1 MRAEADAARVTHI
14 SNFSLVAVVALV
26 SSAFATGNS
35 QTAGGD
41 TRDAV
46 PASQAAKLPK
56 TEERYHALQQQMKNA
71 KPSVESAR
79 KKSEALTVEAAQLR
93 QQLVAT
99 AARVQALEQEKSKI
113 DADILMLGGRERT
126 MSDKFARNR
135 VQVSH
140 LIAILERLQS
150 DLPPALALEPADALR
165 SARGAMLLGAALPKI
180 YQAAA
185 EVSRQLKALKQT
197 RASLLSRRAQSLSNA
212 ADLSAA
218 EGHLDKLLA
227 ARQREASGAGA
238 AYQALQAKFDA
249 IANQAT
255 DLKTLLDRVS
265 MLRANAGPQGMVIVS
280 AEGRAIQNV
289 LKPGSLAS
297 PVVGHVEE
305 DAPGEERQPGLNFV
319 TSPGAAVVAPAD
331 SHVLFAGPYRK
342 TGQVLI
348 LETAG
353 GYDLVLAGLDRV
365 DVRSGDQLLAGEPV
379 GRMPRGKNGAKLYFE
394 LRQNGKSVSPAAWL
408 GIGLRKARKS

>member
-1 MRAEADAARVTHI
+1 MTHL
-14 SNFSLVAVVALV
+14 FLYVSLVAAVVLV
-26 SSAFATGNS
+26 SSASAGGSS
-35 QTAGGD
+35 QAAGGD
-41 TRDAV
+41 TRNAV
-46 PASQAAKLPK
+46 PASQAGKLPK
-56 TEERYHALQQQMKNA
+56 TEERYRALQQQMQSA

-79 KKSEALTVEAAQLR
+79 QKSKALAAQAAQLQR
-93 QQLVAT
+93 QLVAT

-126 MSDKFARNR
+126 MSDKFARDR

-165 SARGAMLLGAALPKI
+165 SARGAMLLGGALPRIYAAAAALW
-180 YQAAA
+180 
-185 EVSRQLKALKQT
+185 RQLESLKQT
-197 RASLLSRRAQSLSNA
+197 RAALLSRRAQSIRNA
-212 ADLSAA
+212 ADLTGAR
-218 EGHLDKLLA
+218 GRLDRLLA
-227 ARQREASGAGA
+227 SKQSETHGANA
-238 AYQALQAKFDA
+238 AYQAMQDKFDA
-249 IANQAT
+249 IAGQAT
-255 DLKTLLDRVS
+255 DLKSLLDRVS
-265 MLRANAGPQGMVIVS
+265 ALQASAGPQGMVIVS
-280 AEGRAIQNV
+280 AEGHAVQNI

-297 PVVGHVEE
+297 PVVGHVAE
-305 DAPGEERQPGLNFV
+305 DAPGEERAPGLNFV
-319 TSPGAAVVAPAD
+319 TSSGAAVVAPAD

-353 GYDLVLAGLDRV
+353 GYDLVLAGLDRI
-365 DVRSGDQLLAGEPV
+365 DVRSGDRLLAGEPV

-408 GIGLRKARKS
+408 GVGLRKARKS

>member
-1 MRAEADAARVTHI
+1 MQ
-14 SNFSLVAVVALV
+14 S
-26 SSAFATGNS
+26 
-35 QTAGGD
+35 
-41 TRDAV
+41 
-46 PASQAAKLPK
+46 
-56 TEERYHALQQQMKNA
+56 A

-79 KKSEALTVEAAQLR
+79 QKSKALAAQAAQLQR
-93 QQLVAT
+93 QLVAT

-126 MSDKFARNR
+126 MSDKFARDR

-165 SARGAMLLGAALPKI
+165 SARGAMLLGGALPRIYAAAAAL
-180 YQAAA
+180 
-185 EVSRQLKALKQT
+185 SRQLESLKQT
-197 RASLLSRRAQSLSNA
+197 RATLLSRRAQSIRNA
-212 ADLSAA
+212 ADLTGAR
-218 EGHLDKLLA
+218 GRLDRLLA
-227 ARQREASGAGA
+227 SKQSETHGANA
-238 AYQALQAKFDA
+238 AYQAMQDKFDA
-249 IANQAT
+249 IAGQAT
-255 DLKTLLDRVS
+255 DLKSLLDRVS
-265 MLRANAGPQGMVIVS
+265 ALQASAGPQGMVIVS
-280 AEGRAIQNV
+280 AEGRAVQNI

-297 PVVGHVEE
+297 PVVGHVAG
-305 DAPGEERQPGLNFV
+305 DAPAEERAPGLNFV
-319 TSPGAAVVAPAD
+319 TSSGAAVVAPAD

-353 GYDLVLAGLDRV
+353 GYDLVLAGLDRI
-365 DVRSGDQLLAGEPV
+365 DVRSGDRLLAGEPV

-408 GIGLRKARKS
+408 GVGLRKARKS

>member
-1 MRAEADAARVTHI
+1 VTRL
-14 SNFSLVAVVALV
+14 FLYVSLVAAVALV
-26 SSAFATGNS
+26 SSASAGGSS
-35 QTAGGD
+35 QAAGGD
-41 TRDAV
+41 TRNAV
-46 PASQAAKLPK
+46 PASQAGKLPK
-56 TEERYHALQQQMKNA
+56 TEERYRALQQQMQSA

-79 KKSEALTVEAAQLR
+79 QKSKALAAQAAQLQR
-93 QQLVAT
+93 QLVAT

-126 MSDKFARNR
+126 MSDKFARDR

-165 SARGAMLLGAALPKI
+165 SARGAMLLGGALPRIYAAAAAL
-180 YQAAA
+180 
-185 EVSRQLKALKQT
+185 SRQLESLKQT
-197 RASLLSRRAQSLSNA
+197 RATLLSRRAQSIRNA
-212 ADLSAA
+212 ADLTGAR
-218 EGHLDKLLA
+218 GRLDRLLA
-227 ARQREASGAGA
+227 SKQSETHGANA
-238 AYQALQAKFDA
+238 AYQAMQDKFDA
-249 IANQAT
+249 IASQAT
-255 DLKTLLDRVS
+255 DLKSLLDRVS
-265 MLRANAGPQGMVIVS
+265 ALQASAGPQGMVIVS
-280 AEGRAIQNV
+280 AEGRAVQNI

-297 PVVGHVEE
+297 PVVGHVAE
-305 DAPGEERQPGLNFV
+305 DGPGEERAPGLNFV
-319 TSPGAAVVAPAD
+319 TSSGAAVVAPAD

-353 GYDLVLAGLDRV
+353 GYDLVLAGLDRI
-365 DVRSGDQLLAGEPV
+365 DVRSGDRLLAGEPV

-408 GIGLRKARKS
+408 GVGLRKARKS

>member
-1 MRAEADAARVTHI
+1 MHLFLY
-14 SNFSLVAVVALV
+14 FSLVAAVALA
-26 SSAFATGNS
+26 SSASAGGSS
-35 QTAGGD
+35 QAAGGD
-41 TRDAV
+41 TRNAV
-46 PASQAAKLPK
+46 PASQAGKLPK
-56 TEERYHALQQQMKNA
+56 TEERYRALQQQMQSA

-79 KKSEALTVEAAQLR
+79 QKSKALAAQAAQLQR
-93 QQLVAT
+93 QLVAT

-126 MSDKFARNR
+126 MSDKFARDR

-165 SARGAMLLGAALPKI
+165 SARGAMLLGGALPRIYAAAAAL
-180 YQAAA
+180 
-185 EVSRQLKALKQT
+185 SRQLESLKQT
-197 RASLLSRRAQSLSNA
+197 RAALLSRRAQSIRNA
-212 ADLSAA
+212 ADLTGAR
-218 EGHLDKLLA
+218 GRLDRLLA
-227 ARQREASGAGA
+227 SKQSETHGANA
-238 AYQALQAKFDA
+238 AYQAMQDKFDA
-249 IANQAT
+249 IAGQAT
-255 DLKTLLDRVS
+255 DLKSLLDRVS
-265 MLRANAGPQGMVIVS
+265 ALQASAGPQGMVIVS
-280 AEGRAIQNV
+280 ADGPAVQNI

-297 PVVGHVEE
+297 PVVGHVAG
-305 DAPGEERQPGLNFV
+305 DAPGEERAPGLNFV
-319 TSPGAAVVAPAD
+319 TSSGAAVVAPAD

-353 GYDLVLAGLDRV
+353 GYDLVLAGLDRI

-408 GIGLRKARKS
+408 GVGLRKARKS